1 MMEFQDQLKLQAY
14 LDGELPE
21 SESREWGARLASD
34 PEASALLAE
43 LRQTRDCL
51 AGHEA
56 EVRLPETREFFWSK
70 VQREIQRQEAPA
82 PDHRVERPA
91 LTWLRR
97 WLLPVS
103 GLAAAL
109 LVGLVALRDTHAPTA
124 AGMEVTRADSGV
136 FTYYDYAAGA
146 TLVWLSYPAEN
157 DIAERDNSD
166 TFDYE

>member
-21 SESREWGARLASD
+21 SESREWAARVASD
-34 PEASALLAE
+34 PEVAALLTE

-70 VQREIQRQEAPA
+70 VQRELQRQEAPA
-82 PDHRVERPA
+82 RDESVAPA
-91 LTWLRR
+91 LPWLRR
-97 WLLPVS
+97 WLLPAS

-109 LVGLVALRDTHAPTA
+109 LVGLVALRGTSPTA
-124 AGMEVTRADSGV
+124 PAAMEVTRADSGV
-136 FTYYDYAAGA
+136 FTYDDYSAGA

-157 DIAERDNSD
+157 DIAEPDNSD
-166 TFDYE
+166 TFEYE